1 MQQATSKDGT
11 TIAFDRIG
19 DGSPV
24 IIVGGAFSQRK
35 YPDLVRLAGLL
46 AERFAIINYDRRGRG
61 DSGDTQPY
69 AVEREVED
77 LGALIDEVGGSASVF
92 GLSSGA
98 NLALEAAA
106 DGLAIVRLALWEPPF
121 ALVGE
126 SPLPPDALV
135 ERYGEMIAAGRR
147 GEVVEHF
154 MEKVVGLPPEVVAQA
169 RKSPFWHEQE
179 ALAHTLVYDT
189 ILLGDGS
196 LPVERAAAVKAS
208 TLVLEGGESF
218 PFMRGT
224 ARALADFIQYAQW
237 CVLEG
242 QTHEVAPEAIAPVL
256 EEFFVGGSRRRE
268 SGNDRED

>member
-1 MQQATSKDGT
+1 MQQVTSKDGT

-35 YPDLVRLAGLL
+35 YPYLVQLAGLL
-46 AERFAIINYDRRGRG
+46 AERFAVINYDRRGRG

-154 MEKVVGLPPEVVAQA
+154 MKKVVGLPPEVVAQA

>member
-1 MQQATSKDGT
+1 VQQVTSKDGT
-11 TIAFDRIG
+11 TIAFDRTG

-35 YPDLVRLAGLL
+35 YPYLVQLAGLL

-61 DSGDTQPY
+61 DSGDTRPY
-69 AVEREVED
+69 AIEREVED

-98 NLALEAAA
+98 NLALQAAA

-135 ERYGEMIAAGRR
+135 ERYGEMVAAGRR

-218 PFMRGT
+218 PFMRGS
-224 ARALADFIQYAQW
+224 AWALADFIQDAQW

-242 QTHEVAPEAIAPVL
+242 QTHEVAPEVIAPVL

>member
-1 MQQATSKDGT
+1 MHTVTSSDGT
-11 TIAFDRIG
+11 TIAFDRSG
-19 DGSPV
+19 EGPPV

-46 AERFAIINYDRRGRG
+46 AERFTVINYDRRGRG

-77 LGALIDEVGGSASVF
+77 LWALIEEVEGSASVF

-106 DGLAIVRLALWEPPF
+106 EGLAIAKLALWEPPF

-135 ERYGEMIAAGRR
+135 KQLDEMIAAGRR
-147 GEVVEHF
+147 GDVVEFF
-154 MEKVVGLPPEVVAQA
+154 MEKAVGVPAEVVAHA
-169 RKSPFWHEQE
+169 RKEPSWHYQE
-179 ALAHTLVYDT
+179 TLAHTLVYDI

-196 LPVERAAAVKAS
+196 LPLERAAAVKAS
-208 TLVLEGGESF
+208 TLVLEGGASF

-224 ARALADFIQYAQW
+224 ARALAEVIPDGRWRI
-237 CVLEG
+237 LEG
-242 QTHEVAPEAIAPVL
+242 QSHEVAPEIIAPVVEKFFAGENEH
-256 EEFFVGGSRRRE
+256 EEDARGRE
-268 SGNDRED
+268 T

>member
-46 AERFAIINYDRRGRG
+46 AERFAVINYDRRGRG

-147 GEVVEHF
+147 GEVVEYF

-208 TLVLEGGESF
+208 TFVLEGRVSF

-224 ARALADFIQYAQW
+224 ARALADVIPDAALR
-237 CVLEG
+237 VLEG

>member
-1 MQQATSKDGT
+1 MQQVTSKDGT
-11 TIAFDRIG
+11 TIAFDRTG

-98 NLALEAAA
+98 NLALQAAA

-147 GEVVEHF
+147 GEVVEYF

-196 LPVERAAAVKAS
+196 LPVERAAVVKAS
-208 TLVLEGGESF
+208 TLVLKGGESF

-224 ARALADFIQYAQW
+224 ARALADFIQDAQW
-237 CVLEG
+237 CVLD
-242 QTHEVAPEAIAPVL
+242 EVRPTK
-256 EEFFVGGSRRRE
+256 
-268 SGNDRED
+268 